1 MKRNVEECK
10 SVLADLEKASGGSR
24 ALDAAVAIAVGYIKE
39 YSEQNGGY
47 GCLRGYEGPSG
58 QVPYSAPWWPE
69 RKPFPPEDLGD
80 VASGNRVPN
89 WTASLDAAI
98 ALVERVLPG
107 WEWLRKSP
115 GTMTVYDPDIPEKT
129 WAVHYDARG
138 ATPPLALLTAMFR
151 ALVAKMEGAE

>member
-1 MKRNVEECK
+1 MTNLEQCK
-10 SVLADLEKASGGSR
+10 SVLADLERASGADR
-24 ALDAAVAIAVGYIKE
+24 DLEIRIATTVDGWTLERRGKDKKTWLYQDRDKSWSGRKDPSP
-39 YSEQNGGY
+39 YGY
-47 GCLRGYEGPSG
+47 GAYPRLT
-58 QVPYSAPWWPE
+58 
-69 RKPFPPEDLGD
+69 
-80 VASGNRVPN
+80 N
-89 WTASLDAAI
+89 SLDATI
-98 ALVERVLPG
+98 ALVERELPG